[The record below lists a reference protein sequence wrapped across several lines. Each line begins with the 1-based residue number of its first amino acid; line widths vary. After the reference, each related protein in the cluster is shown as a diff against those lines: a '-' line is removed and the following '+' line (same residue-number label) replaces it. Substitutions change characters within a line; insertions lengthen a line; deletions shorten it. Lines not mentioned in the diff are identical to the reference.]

1 MESPGVYKVVIESSN
16 GQGRYLKEYV
26 GPAAGEDHAVEQART
41 VFKERPDDRLVKVE
55 AIDREAW
62 SQDTVYLPPDGDE
75 GVGL

>member
-16 GQGRYLKEYV
+16 GQDRYLKEYI
-26 GPAAGEDHAVEQART
+26 GPARGEDHAVEQART

-62 SQDTVYLPPDGDE
+62 AQDTVYLPPDGDK

>member
-75 GVGL
+75 AIGL

>member
-16 GQGRYLKEYV
+16 GQDRYLKEYI
-26 GPAAGEDHAVEQART
+26 GPATGEDHAVEQART

-55 AIDREAW
+55 TIDREAW
-62 SQDTVYLPPDGDE
+62 ADDTVYLPPDGDE